1 MGGSELLEG
10 RNSAVQD
17 MTGVEGDVLKPSQPS
32 DSSDLPASK
41 TTVQDT
47 AVADDHHR
55 RSGRARTVRVKDGFF
70 ESSLL

>member
-10 RNSAVQD
+10 RDSVVQD
-17 MTGVEGDVLKPSQPS
+17 MTRVDVLKPSQPS
-32 DSSDLPASK
+32 DSSDLPTSK
-41 TTVQDT
+41 TAVPDT

-55 RSGRARTVRVKDGFF
+55 RSGRAHTVRVKDGFV